1 MSIHAVTVRV
11 ARIPLHTP
19 YRVSG
24 MEFHHFEPI
33 VVEMWDDDGRYG
45 FGEAVISEG
54 YSPES
59 FDDGLR
65 YCRDVAPHLV
75 GKGPDDAR
83 ALLEAGIADY
93 PTAASTLFSALDVLA
108 GHPLLDVAEM
118 TRVPL
123 LDPVHS
129 HEPGALADELEALLD
144 RGFRTL
150 KVKVGFEVEADL
162 ERVAVIQRLL
172 DGRAEIRLDANRGF
186 TREEGCRFAAALEPR
201 GIQLFEQPCASE
213 DWDSNAAV
221 ARVSTVPVMM
231 DESIYG
237 FEDIDRAAAM
247 EGVGFVKLKLK
258 KLSSVDRLR
267 EGLERIRAAGLV
279 PVMGRR
285 RGYRDLLLARSL
297 RGPGDPRQRRRDE
310 RLPQAG
316 GAPVHRAPALRRRRH
331 RAGGR
336 LPAPPGLG
344 TAGTH
349 DYFEG
354 AIQRGLTRRWRSTDS
369 RSRPRRAHAGNRGL
383 WSPLIHPTPR
393 PGNAASSRRGP
404 CGSGLPS
411 SRAAPSP
418 RSGWGTP

>member
-24 MEFHHFEPI
+24 MEFHHFDPI
-33 VVEMWDDDGRYG
+33 IVEMWDGDGRYG

-65 YCRDVAPHLV
+65 YCRDVAPQLV
-75 GKGPDDAR
+75 GKRPDDAR

-108 GHPLLDVAEM
+108 GHPLLDVPET

-129 HEPGALADELEALLD
+129 HEPGALADELELLVA

-150 KVKVGFEVEADL
+150 KVKVGFDVDADL
-162 ERVAVIQRLL
+162 ERVAVIQTLL

-186 TREEGCRFAAALEPR
+186 TREEGCRFAAALDPR

-267 EGLERIRAAGLV
+267 EGLERIRAAGLT
-279 PVMGRR
+279 PVMGDGVATEICCWLEACVARVTLDNAGEMNGYLKLVEPLFTEPLPFDDGAIVLKP
-285 RGYRDLLLARSL
+285 GYR
-297 RGPGDPRQRRRDE
+297 
-310 RLPQAG
+310 
-316 GAPVHRAPALRRRRH
+316 
-331 RAGGR
+331 
-336 LPAPPGLG
+336 
-344 TAGTH
+344 
-349 DYFEG
+349 
-354 AIQRGLTRRWRSTDS
+354 
-369 RSRPRRAHAGNRGL
+369 
-383 WSPLIHPTPR
+383 
-393 PGNAASSRRGP
+393 
-404 CGSGLPS
+404 
-411 SRAAPSP
+411 PSP
-418 RSGWGTP
+418 DTEKLERMTTSKERFSAA

>member
-33 VVEMWDDDGRYG
+33 IVEMWDGDGRYG

-75 GKGPDDAR
+75 GKRPDDAR
-83 ALLEAGIADY
+83 TLLEAGIADY

-108 GHPLLDVAEM
+108 GHPLLDVPET

-129 HEPGALADELEALLD
+129 HEPDALADELESLVA

-150 KVKVGFEVEADL
+150 KVKVGFDVDADL
-162 ERVAVIQRLL
+162 ERVAAIQTLL

-186 TREEGCRFAAALEPR
+186 SREEGCRFATALEPR

-213 DWDSNAAV
+213 DWESNAAV

-279 PVMGRR
+279 PVMGDGVATEICCWIEACVARVTLDNAGEMNGYLKLVEPLFTEPLPFDDGAIVLEP
-285 RGYRDLLLARSL
+285 GYRPR
-297 RGPGDPRQRRRDE
+297 PDPE
-310 RLPQAG
+310 RLERMTTSKERFSVA
-316 GAPVHRAPALRRRRH
+316 
-331 RAGGR
+331 
-336 LPAPPGLG
+336 
-344 TAGTH
+344 
-349 DYFEG
+349 
-354 AIQRGLTRRWRSTDS
+354 
-369 RSRPRRAHAGNRGL
+369 
-383 WSPLIHPTPR
+383 
-393 PGNAASSRRGP
+393 
-404 CGSGLPS
+404 
-411 SRAAPSP
+411 
-418 RSGWGTP
+418 

>member
-33 VVEMWDDDGRYG
+33 IVEMWDGDGRYG

-65 YCRDVAPHLV
+65 YCRDVAPLLV

-108 GHPLLDVAEM
+108 GHPLLDVPET

-129 HEPGALADELEALLD
+129 HDPGALADELEALLD

-150 KVKVGFEVEADL
+150 KVKVGFDVEADL
-162 ERVAVIQRLL
+162 ERVAAIQRLL

-186 TREEGCRFAAALEPR
+186 TREEGRRFAAALEPS

-237 FEDIDRAAAM
+237 LEDIDRAAAM

-267 EGLERIRAAGLV
+267 EGLERIRGAGLV
-279 PVMGRR
+279 PVMGDGVATDICCWLEACVARVTLDNAGEMNGYLKLVEPLFTEPLPFDDGAIVLEP
-285 RGYRDLLLARSL
+285 GYR
-297 RGPGDPRQRRRDE
+297 PRPDSE
-310 RLPQAG
+310 RLE
-316 GAPVHRAPALRRRRH
+316 RMTTSKER
-331 RAGGR
+331 
-336 LPAPPGLG
+336 
-344 TAGTH
+344 
-349 DYFEG
+349 F
-354 AIQRGLTRRWRSTDS
+354 S
-369 RSRPRRAHAGNRGL
+369 
-383 WSPLIHPTPR
+383 
-393 PGNAASSRRGP
+393 AA
-404 CGSGLPS
+404 
-411 SRAAPSP
+411 
-418 RSGWGTP
+418 